1 MKVLNMT
8 IHTLTPSQIEDRG
21 IEPSEEVKNE
31 IKEYLLIKEKPKY
44 KDMLRDNARN
54 FAKLCKRLV
63 SEYDG
68 YVAVLIGS
76 GTPSIQHYI
85 VEELKSLKVEYVYSH
100 SERNCK
106 EIHNEDG
113 TVSKTFVFEHKG
125 WY

>member
-21 IEPSEEVKNE
+21 IESSEEVKNE
-31 IKEYLLIKEKPKY
+31 IKEYLLIKEIPKY
-44 KDMLRDNARN
+44 QDLLRYRARN

-63 SEYDG
+63 SEYEG

-76 GTPSIQHYI
+76 GTPSIQPYI
-85 VEELKSLKVEYVYSH
+85 VEELKSLKVGYVYSH
-100 SERNCK
+100 SERNCV
-106 EIHNEDG
+106 ETHNEDG
-113 TVSKTFVFEHKG
+113 TVSKNYIFEHKG